1 MSFSRRIVNLLLL
14 ACVGMFPIALAAQE
28 ADQHTPEQ
36 SPSMARK
43 SSAPRPVL
51 NEQQRRGEALF
62 VQNCPLC
69 HVPSHQK
76 QTLGIQGPILKGMF
90 GEDADED
97 FLRQFIQQGVPA
109 KMPGFRYDLEPK
121 QIDDI
126 IAYLK
131 TGAYLKTPGV
141 SN

>member
-1 MSFSRRIVNLLLL
+1 MSFSHRIAYFLLF
-14 ACVGMFPIALAAQE
+14 AFVAMFPRALAAQE
-28 ADQHTPEQ
+28 SDQHAPEQ
-36 SPSMARK
+36 SSSAARK
-43 SSAPRPVL
+43 PTTPRPVL

-90 GEDADED
+90 GADADED
-97 FLRQFIQQGVPA
+97 FLRQFIQQGVPG